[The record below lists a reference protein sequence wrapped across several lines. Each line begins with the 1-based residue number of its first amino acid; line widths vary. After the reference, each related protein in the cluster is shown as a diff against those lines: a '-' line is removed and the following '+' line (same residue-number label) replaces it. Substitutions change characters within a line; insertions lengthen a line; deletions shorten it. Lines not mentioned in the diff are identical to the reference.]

1 MAMAKEKIFISLKE
15 AAKMSGY
22 SPDYVGQLIRGGKLA
37 GKQIFS
43 NVAWVTTEDAILE
56 YLQKEKKGKSS
67 SEMASTRV
75 VDLIFSAEGL
85 ALTYAIVS
93 WVAIAILGLFIVFL
107 ISVFAISVDNSINQK
122 YIQQAARES
131 TQ

>member
-1 MAMAKEKIFISLKE
+1 M
-15 AAKMSGY
+15 
-22 SPDYVGQLIRGGKLA
+22 
-37 GKQIFS
+37 
-43 NVAWVTTEDAILE
+43 
-56 YLQKEKKGKSS
+56 
-67 SEMASTRV
+67 
-75 VDLIFSAEGL
+75 IFSAEGL